1 MEVTDRLVRRTEFS
15 HSNLMAQLTDL
26 PDEDLIA
33 HFQGGTVEAFNL
45 IVDRYS
51 SRLGSYLYNFVHDW
65 DKAEDLLQETF
76 IRVYRNR
83 FAYTPIARF
92 STWIYTIAGN
102 LARSEYRKVKYRK
115 TQSLEAM
122 GAGGETF
129 DIPLPDEQFAAD
141 LGAEDSIY
149 HDQIGRAL
157 AKLTPAFQEAIVLR
171 DIQQLTYEEIAQIT
185 GLPMGTVKS
194 RINRARTKIQ
204 ALLKPI
210 YMAEA

>member
-1 MEVTDRLVRRTEFS
+1 MEVTNRLVRRTEFS
-15 HSNLMAQLTDL
+15 HSNLMAQLTAL

-51 SRLGSYLYNFVHDW
+51 NRLGSYLYNFVHDW

-83 FAYTPIARF
+83 YAYTPIARF

-102 LARSEYRKVKYRK
+102 LARSEYRKVKSRK
-115 TQSLEAM
+115 TQSLEAL

-141 LGAEDSIY
+141 LRAEERVY
-149 HDQIGRAL
+149 HDQISRAID
-157 AKLTPAFQEAIVLR
+157 KLSPAFQEAIVLR
-171 DIQQLTYEEIAQIT
+171 DIQQLTYDEIAQIT

-194 RINRARTKIQ
+194 RINRARTKLQ
-204 ALLKPI
+204 SLLQPI

>member
-1 MEVTDRLVRRTEFS
+1 MEITNRLVRRTEFS
-15 HSNLMAQLTDL
+15 HSNLMAQLTEL

-33 HFQGGTVEAFNL
+33 HFQSGTVEAFNL

-51 SRLGSYLYNFVHDW
+51 NRLGSYLYNFVHDW

-102 LARSEYRKVKYRK
+102 LARSEYRKVKSRK

-141 LGAEDSIY
+141 LGAEDRVY
-149 HDQIGRAL
+149 QDQISRAL
-157 AKLTPAFQEAIVLR
+157 DKLTPAFQEAIILR
-171 DIQQLTYEEIAQIT
+171 DIQQLTYDEIAQIT

-194 RINRARTKIQ
+194 RINRARTKLQ
-204 ALLKPI
+204 SLLKPI

>member
-51 SRLGSYLYNFVHDW
+51 NRLGSYLYNFVHDW

-149 HDQIGRAL
+149 HDQISRAL